1 MLSTSHA
8 GNMASIPS
16 GCWSLE
22 QGMKR
27 SLLIGLAAGIG
38 LCVAPASAHAHHSY
52 PTFFDL
58 CQSVTITGQVA
69 TVQWKNPHV
78 LIELKADDGTRYL
91 AEWTSVE
98 GVTRVSNVD
107 ALTLKAGDR
116 LVVTGSP
123 ARSAAQI
130 RVSYPALDPALTI
143 VSALVQ
149 VRRPSDGWN
158 WARAYALP
166 PECASK

>member
-1 MLSTSHA
+1 M
-8 GNMASIPS
+8 
-16 GCWSLE
+16 E
-22 QGMKR
+22 R
-27 SLLIGLAAGIG
+27 RLLIGLAVGIG
-38 LCVAPASAHAHHSY
+38 LCIAPASARAHHRY

-58 CQSVTITGQVA
+58 CKSVTITGQVA
-69 TVQWKNPHV
+69 NVQWKNPHILV
-78 LIELKADDGTRYL
+78 ELKADDGTRYL

-98 GVTRVSNVD
+98 GVTRVSNAG
-107 ALTLKAGDR
+107 ALNLTAGDR

-130 RVSYPALDPALTI
+130 RAAYPALDPALTI
-143 VSALVQ
+143 VSALSQ

-158 WARAYALP
+158 WARANAPP